1 MTGTPDTGD
10 AGDTASGPDEET
22 SFAERL
28 AHLIST
34 VHPPDRKPYSYREIA
49 QGVAELTGV
58 SMSATHVQQLAVG
71 ARRDPKRSHI
81 QALARFFGVPVTYFF
96 DDDVAE
102 RVDGQIAD
110 VVAWR
115 DTGARDLAQRAMRLS
130 ERDRDTVSALVD
142 QLNSYDAGRERSR
155 RGRKPE

>member
-1 MTGTPDTGD
+1 MTGTPDE
-10 AGDTASGPDEET
+10 DER

-28 AHLIST
+28 AKLIAT

-49 QGVAELTGV
+49 KGVVDLTGV

-102 RVDGQIAD
+102 RVDGQVAE

-115 DTGARDLAQRAMRLS
+115 DTEARDLAQRAMRLS
-130 ERDRDTVSALVD
+130 PRDRETVTTLVD
-142 QLNSYDAGRERSR
+142 QLNSYDAGRDRSR
-155 RGRKPE
+155 RARKPE

>member
-1 MTGTPDTGD
+1 M
-10 AGDTASGPDEET
+10 AEQAEER

-28 AHLIST
+28 AHLIAT

-49 QGVAELTGV
+49 QGVADVTGV

-96 DDDVAE
+96 DDEVAG
-102 RVDGQIAD
+102 RVDEQVAD
-110 VVAWR
+110 VLAWR
-115 DTGARDLAQRAMRLS
+115 DTQARDLAQRAMQLS
-130 ERDRDTVSALVD
+130 ERDRQTVSALMD
-142 QLNSYDAGRERSR
+142 QLGSYAEGRERTR

>member
-1 MTGTPDTGD
+1 MAEQDQ
-10 AGDTASGPDEET
+10 ER

-28 AHLIST
+28 AHLIAT

-49 QGVAELTGV
+49 QGVADVTGV

-96 DDDVAE
+96 DDEVAG
-102 RVDGQIAD
+102 RVDEQVAD

-115 DTGARDLAQRAMRLS
+115 DTQARELAQRAMRLS
-130 ERDRDTVSALVD
+130 ERDRRTVAALMD
-142 QLNSYDAGRERSR
+142 QLGSYAEGRERTR

>member
-1 MTGTPDTGD
+1 MAEQD
-10 AGDTASGPDEET
+10 DER
-22 SFAERL
+22 SFAQRL
-28 AHLIST
+28 AHLIAT

-49 QGVAELTGV
+49 QGVADVTGV

-81 QALARFFGVPVTYFF
+81 QALAKFFGVPVTYFF
-96 DDDVAE
+96 DDEVAE
-102 RVDGQIAD
+102 QVDGQVAD

-115 DTGARDLAQRAMRLS
+115 DTQARDLAQRAMQLS
-130 ERDRDTVSALVD
+130 PRDRETVSALLD
-142 QLNSYDAGRERSR
+142 QLGSYAAERDRTR

>member
-1 MTGTPDTGD
+1 M
-10 AGDTASGPDEET
+10 AEQEQER

-28 AHLIST
+28 AHLIAT

-49 QGVAELTGV
+49 QGVADVTGV

-96 DDDVAE
+96 DDEVAG
-102 RVDGQIAD
+102 RVDAQVAD

-115 DTGARDLAQRAMRLS
+115 DTQARELAQRAMRLS
-130 ERDRDTVSALVD
+130 ERDRQTVSALMD
-142 QLNSYDAGRERSR
+142 QLGSYAEDRDRTR

>member
-1 MTGTPDTGD
+1 M
-10 AGDTASGPDEET
+10 AEQAEER

-28 AHLIST
+28 AHLIAT

-49 QGVAELTGV
+49 QGVADVTGV

-96 DDDVAE
+96 DGEVAG
-102 RVDGQIAD
+102 RVDEQVAD

-115 DTGARDLAQRAMRLS
+115 DTQARDLAQRAMRLS
-130 ERDRDTVSALVD
+130 ERDRLAVSALMD
-142 QLNSYDAGRERSR
+142 QLGSYAQDRDRTR

>member
-1 MTGTPDTGD
+1 M
-10 AGDTASGPDEET
+10 AEQEQER
-22 SFAERL
+22 SFAQRL
-28 AHLIST
+28 AHLIAT

-49 QGVAELTGV
+49 QGVADVTGV

-96 DDDVAE
+96 DDEVAG
-102 RVDGQIAD
+102 RVDEQVAD

-115 DTGARDLAQRAMRLS
+115 DTQARDLAQRAMRLS
-130 ERDRDTVSALVD
+130 ERDRRTISALMD
-142 QLNSYDAGRERSR
+142 QLDSYTEGRDRTR